1 MIYVITTIAGK
12 ELETAAALRK
22 AGYTVYA
29 PRAVRRKRS
38 GTQSSFTA
46 EILFAGYLFL
56 DTQTLTAEDYYKI
69 RNTKAVGNFLSRTS
83 CLSETE
89 AEYIRLLH
97 NRGETIGVSKGRIE
111 NGQLRIESGWLK
123 RFENH
128 IVRWSVRQHKA
139 VAEITLYGKPHR
151 ITCTVDIKKA

>member
-1 MIYVITTIAGK
+1 MIYVLTTIAGR
-12 ELETAAALRK
+12 ELETASALRK
-22 AGYTVYA
+22 SGYTVYA
-29 PRAVRRKRS
+29 PRAIRRRRS

-56 DTQTLTAEDYYKI
+56 DVQALSSEDYYKI

-97 NRGETIGVSKGRIE
+97 NRGETIGISRGRIE
-111 NGQLRIESGWLK
+111 DGRLRIESGWLK
-123 RFENH
+123 RFESH

-151 ITCTVDIKKA
+151 ITCTVDIRK

>member
-1 MIYVITTIAGK
+1 MIYVLTTIAGR
-12 ELETAAALRK
+12 ELEAAAALRK
-22 AGYTVYA
+22 SGYTVYA
-29 PRAVRRKRS
+29 PRAIRRRRS

-56 DTQTLTAEDYYKI
+56 DTQALSSEDYYKI

-97 NRGETIGVSKGRIE
+97 NRGETIGISRGRIE
-111 NGQLRIESGWLK
+111 DGRLRIESGWLK
-123 RFENH
+123 RFESH

-151 ITCTVDIKKA
+151 ITCTVDIRK

>member
-29 PRAVRRKRS
+29 PRAVRRRRS
-38 GTQSSFTA
+38 GTQSSLTA

-56 DTQTLTAEDYYKI
+56 DVQALSSEDYYKI
-69 RNTKAVGNFLSRTS
+69 RDTKAVGNFLSRTS
-83 CLSETE
+83 CLSDTE
-89 AEYIRLLH
+89 AEYIRILH
-97 NRGETIGVSKGRIE
+97 NRGETIGISKGRIE

-128 IVRWSVRQHKA
+128 IVRWSARQHKA

-151 ITCTVDIKKA
+151 ITCTVDIRK

>member
-1 MIYVITTIAGK
+1 MIYVLTTIAGR
-12 ELETAAALRK
+12 ELEAAAALRQS
-22 AGYTVYA
+22 GYTVYA
-29 PRAVRRKRS
+29 PRAIRRRRS

-46 EILFAGYLFL
+46 EILFARYLFL
-56 DTQTLTAEDYYKI
+56 DVQALTAEDYYKI

-97 NRGETIGVSKGRIE
+97 NRGETIGISRGRIE
-111 NGQLRIESGWLK
+111 DGRLRIESGWLK
-123 RFENH
+123 RFEDH

-151 ITCTVDIKKA
+151 ITCTVDIRK

>member
-1 MIYVITTIAGK
+1 MIYVLTTIAGR
-12 ELETAAALRK
+12 ELEAAAALRQS
-22 AGYTVYA
+22 GYTVYA
-29 PRAVRRKRS
+29 PRAIRRRRS

-56 DTQTLTAEDYYKI
+56 DTQALSSEDYYKI

-83 CLSETE
+83 CLAETE

-97 NRGETIGVSKGRIE
+97 NRGETIGISKGRIE
-111 NGQLRIESGWLK
+111 DGRLRIESGWLK
-123 RFENH
+123 RFESH

-151 ITCTVDIKKA
+151 ITCTVDIRK